1 MTLIVKDI
9 KEPDTVNIT
18 AHNPYGNYSFTIE
31 LQYIDEDEE
40 LREEIMWIVIIAL
53 AVVIIIGLIVVY
65 IKQKRSVK
73 TLKTTKTAIKDG
85 NQQSL
90 LTDQYQD
97 EYINRTSVDPNSIR
111 GTIDLGLTDSL
122 LEK

>member
-1 MTLIVKDI
+1 
-9 KEPDTVNIT
+9 
-18 AHNPYGNYSFTIE
+18 
-31 LQYIDEDEE
+31 
-40 LREEIMWIVIIAL
+40 MWIVIIAL